1 MTELLAGDAE
11 VRISAQGLLF
21 ALRTRSGWREVTEV
35 ALTWRVETDW
45 WRCSVRRDYVR
56 CLLSDGECVD
66 IYRDLETDVWHWVR
80 RHD

>member
-1 MTELLAGDAE
+1 MTELLAGEAE
-11 VRISAQGLLF
+11 VRVAALGVPA

-35 ALTWRVETDW
+35 ALTWQVETDW
-45 WRCSVRRDYVR
+45 WRDEVRRDYVR

-66 IYRDLETDVWHWVR
+66 VYRDLETGAWHWVR